1 MPLERE
7 LRAFNMIKHAV
18 IGSVFLFTAIF
29 AVQEYRQRYTHRGKL
44 HNHRNGI
51 THRYGEGFS
60 IDLYAYASDIIG
72 WNPGFK
78 VTFSVLTMIL
88 SIVFD
93 NPYVSIAVILSMAY
107 VTVVKGGME
116 VKRYLSILAIPI
128 SFILLGTITIAVD
141 FSKEPVGQYNIYIGL
156 CYVYTSVLQLKKMLF
171 LMLKAFAAVSAL
183 QMMTL
188 STPSNEII
196 TVLRRAYI
204 PKLIIELMNLIY
216 RFIFILVDTH
226 RQMKNSALARNGYCD
241 FKTSCFTF
249 GSIAVNMLVLS
260 LKKANAYYNAMEARC
275 YDGELLFLEEDKKI
289 EWEQLVAATV
299 FLAFLF
305 LLWGLM

>member
-1 MPLERE
+1 
-7 LRAFNMIKHAV
+7 MIKHAA
-18 IGSVFLFTAIF
+18 IWSVFLFAAIF
-29 AVQEYRQRYTHRGKL
+29 AVWEYLQRYTHKGKL
-44 HNHRNGI
+44 HNHRKGM
-51 THRYGEGFS
+51 THKHGEGFS
-60 IDLYAYASDIIG
+60 IDLYAYSSDIRG

-78 VTFSVLTMIL
+78 VAFSVLTMIL

-93 NPYVSIAVILSMAY
+93 NPYVSVAVILSMAY
-107 VTVVKGGME
+107 LTVVKGGMAVE
-116 VKRYLSILAIPI
+116 RYLSVLAIPI

-141 FSKEPVGQYNIYIGL
+141 FSKEPVGQYNIYIGF
-156 CYVYTSVLQLKKMLF
+156 CYIYTSVRQLEKMLF

-183 QMMTL
+183 QMMAL

-204 PKLIIELMNLIY
+204 PKLIIELMSLIY
-216 RFIFILVDTH
+216 RFIFILDDVH
-226 RQMKNSALARNGYCD
+226 RQMKNSALARNGCCD

-289 EWEQLVAATV
+289 EGEQLAAATV
-299 FLAFLF
+299 FLVFLF
-305 LLWGLM
+305 LLWGVM